1 MSIEKFFPSMYWS
14 GLRRGR
20 TAIGDM
26 QQSRQIAVHNE

>member
-1 MSIEKFFPSMYWS
+1 LKSSSHRCI
-14 GLRRGR
+14 GRALRRGR